1 MEVVCF
7 FFQMFLGIIIES
19 SSLCVGFFAP
29 KQWDFCQY
37 DGGGAKHINCKVQT
51 FAYVCSPNYFA
62 NISSINFSFCRTF
75 INSGKK
81 LLLLG
86 QNLNGIP
93 KDIACVHQTDAELR
107 ERGVYGI
114 GGWLA
119 VSCSAF
125 LTVDMFMYS
134 GWTNVGRWV
143 EIKLSWLSRSY
154 TKTNC
159 FFFTHDWYHI
169 LLYLNVLFVSCS
181 ILRKPQW
188 AGHSEGSLLT
198 PGYFRPPPSKLSPAG
213 FAQDT
218 VDPPKL
224 LLSVIWQ

>member
-1 MEVVCF
+1 
-7 FFQMFLGIIIES
+7 MFLGIIIES

-125 LTVDMFMYS
+125 QTVDMFMYS

-154 TKTNC
+154 TKTNW
-159 FFFTHDWYHI
+159 FFFHAWLISYI
-169 LLYLNVLFVSCS
+169 IVLKCFVCIMFHTQKTPMSRAFW
-181 ILRKPQW
+181 RKFIN
-188 AGHSEGSLLT
+188 
-198 PGYFRPPPSKLSPAG
+198 PGLF
-213 FAQDT
+213 
-218 VDPPKL
+218 
-224 LLSVIWQ
+224 